1 MYEWLERHS
10 KTVEHCI
17 VTIVH
22 LDSLS
27 SLFSSKYCY
36 EIEMDQLNMSNIKH
50 RDKINTHTQRS
61 SLLYF
66 LLEKTVCAAI

>member
-22 LDSLS
+22 LDSLP

-36 EIEMDQLNMSNIKH
+36 KIGMDQLNMNNIKH

-61 SLLYF
+61 GLLYF
-66 LLEKTVCAAI
+66 FLEKAICGVI

>member
-1 MYEWLERHS
+1 MCEWLERHS
-10 KTVEHCI
+10 KTVERCI

-66 LLEKTVCAAI
+66 LLEKTVSAAI